1 MSGEGESV
9 ATKMSLGWS
18 ARYKAKTL
26 FEVIGLPTRNY
37 TTRNLEVAGPNIAL
51 RCTGTVPGRPGS
63 TRSRFSS

>member
-37 TTRNLEVAGPNIAL
+37 TYHT
-51 RCTGTVPGRPGS
+51 
-63 TRSRFSS
+63 